1 MKESGK
7 LAIMAGV
14 SALALLLMRGK
25 KTTISKPRIHPKKRT
40 YDDVEDDPEQAE
52 AVGRVPGVD
61 EVTVFRTYPDG
72 EVIALFP
79 NLDEGGGNCLSYM
92 HWGQHGAAYFD
103 RVIRDTRPS
112 TESEIKPLLR
122 ELEMIGYRPIVRNE
136 VSVGAV
142 KSKAPKFYVYA
153 GYYELFIS
161 TQPMPAPYV
170 LLKTFRKIDR
180 AIEYAE
186 SFDDNVVYCENVKD
200 YLPTFLYE
208 VLQDSDYEYF
218 VY

>member
-25 KTTISKPRIHPKKRT
+25 KTTTSKPRIHPKKRT
-40 YDDVEDDPEQAE
+40 YDTDDVEDDPEQAE
-52 AVGRVPGVD
+52 A
-61 EVTVFRTYPDG
+61 
-72 EVIALFP
+72 
-79 NLDEGGGNCLSYM
+79 
-92 HWGQHGAAYFD
+92 
-103 RVIRDTRPS
+103 
-112 TESEIKPLLR
+112 
-122 ELEMIGYRPIVRNE
+122 
-136 VSVGAV
+136 VGAV

-161 TQPMPAPYV
+161 SQPMPAPYV

-180 AIEYAE
+180 AIEYTE